1 MPVELKRAAPVRP
14 PCNRSLRRYSPVE
27 KTTTSNTPPP
37 VLGSGRT
44 GRVPPQPS
52 LKLRSDRE
60 PGTRARVSPNGI
72 MYLIELMGK
81 TVWNATY
88 TTNAR
93 NSVRQ
98 DVREEANQTV
108 SSINRL
114 TLFLKAN
121 SEVHDVDHVE
131 KGAKFSTK
139 LWRLTRVRVYSAET
153 SGTDA

>member
-1 MPVELKRAAPVRP
+1 MTKIDP
-14 PCNRSLRRYSPVE
+14 PIFS
-27 KTTTSNTPPP
+27 
-37 VLGSGRT
+37 
-44 GRVPPQPS
+44 
-52 LKLRSDRE
+52 
-60 PGTRARVSPNGI
+60 RARCWENSCAFAGEIVCKPVSPENDHERVNRPLTVGTALTEQRHWGTAPFFGGI
-72 MYLIELMGK
+72 SEQ
-81 TVWNATY
+81 
-88 TTNAR
+88 
-93 NSVRQ
+93 SVRQ